1 MSRLSPLPMRLNSS
15 KNYWNDVQNIRQ
27 EEEVKYFSNLYEGQQ
42 SFGATRYDAIY
53 INVHVHLFVKMRT
66 KVYDG
71 EEEKQKNQN
80 KNKCMVRFTTVKW
93 SQTTWINLRGRV
105 LAAIFFQTFP
115 IIPFR
120 KRHQKVP
127 YMPYIDSW
135 GPLST
140 SPSLTKQQQRQKA
153 TEWKFLKI
161 SILSCLIERHPI
173 ASAKKLT
180 VHKVSF
186 LFHTPVSI
194 KTPFV

>member
-1 MSRLSPLPMRLNSS
+1 MMCKTLGEKKRWNIFQTYTRVSSPLVLPGTM
-15 KNYWNDVQNIRQ
+15 Q
-27 EEEVKYFSNLYEGQQ
+27 F
-42 SFGATRYDAIY
+42 
-53 INVHVHLFVKMRT
+53 VHLFVKMRT

-153 TEWKFLKI
+153 TEWKFLEI
-161 SILSCLIERHPI
+161 RFFR
-173 ASAKKLT
+173 
-180 VHKVSF
+180 V
-186 LFHTPVSI
+186 
-194 KTPFV
+194 